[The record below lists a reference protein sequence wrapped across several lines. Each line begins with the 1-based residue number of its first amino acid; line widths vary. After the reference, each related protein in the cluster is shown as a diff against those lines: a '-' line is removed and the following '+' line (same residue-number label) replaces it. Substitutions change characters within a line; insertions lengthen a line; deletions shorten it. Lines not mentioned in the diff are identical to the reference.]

1 MLPCRNGSHLYTGR
15 QTCLSQ
21 RPGSGTSER
30 CNSGSTDPAK
40 LKVSGDFMSLYQAY
54 LEQIEGRKEQG
65 LKPKP
70 IDDGSLV
77 AELIAQIKDADHAH
91 RADSLNFLI
100 YNTLP
105 GTTSAAGV
113 KAAFLKEII
122 LGEAVV
128 AEITPAFAFEL
139 LSHMKGGPSVEVL
152 LDLALGDDAAIASDA
167 AEILKTQVFLYEAD
181 TNRLKAAFEAGS
193 AIARDIIESYA
204 EAEFFTKLP
213 EIEDEIKV
221 VTYIAAE
228 GDISTDLL
236 SPGNQAHSRSDREL
250 HGKCMISEQAQD
262 EIRKLQAQHPD
273 KQVMLIAEKGTMGV
287 GSSRMSGVNN
297 VALWTGR
304 QASPY
309 VPFVNVAPIV
319 AGTNGIS
326 PIFLTTV
333 GVTGG
338 IGIDLKNW
346 VKKLDADGNPI
357 LNNDDNPILEQKYSV
372 ETGTI
377 LTINTKDKM
386 LLDEDGGEAL
396 VDVSSSFTPQKLEFM
411 KAGGSYAI
419 VFGKML
425 QTFACETLGVELK
438 SAYAPSKEVSVEGQ
452 GLTAV
457 EKIFN
462 ANAVG
467 VAPGTVL
474 HAGSDARVR
483 VNIVGSQDTTGLMT
497 AQELEAM
504 AATVI
509 SPTVDG
515 AYQSGCH
522 TASVWDIKAQE
533 NTPRLMKF
541 MHDFGL
547 ITGRDPKDV
556 YHPMTDVIHKVLN
569 DITVDDWAIIIGGD
583 SHTRMSKGVAFGAD
597 SGTVALAL
605 ATGEATMPIPESVK
619 VTFKGSMADHM
630 DFRDVVHATQTQMLK
645 QFGDNVF
652 QGRIIEVH
660 IGTLLA
666 DQAFTFTDWTAEM
679 KAKASI
685 CISEDATLIESLEI
699 AKHRIQIMIDKGME
713 NDNRMLQGLIDIAD
727 QRIAQIRSGEKPA
740 LAPDANASYFAE
752 VVVDLDQIVEPMI
765 ADPDVN
771 NADVSKRYTHDTIRP
786 ISFYG
791 ADKKVDLGFVGSCM
805 VHKGDVKIVAQML
818 RNLEKS
824 SGKVEFNAPL
834 VVAAPTYNIIDE
846 LKAEGDWDILQKYS
860 GFEFDDSK
868 PKTSARTEYENILY
882 LERPGCNLCMGNQEK
897 AAKGDTVLATST
909 RLFKGRVVED
919 AGDKKGESLLA
930 STPVVVLSA
939 ILGRTP
945 TLDEYKTAVDGID
958 LTKFAPP
965 LAKPGTTQS
974 AHF

>member
-1 MLPCRNGSHLYTGR
+1 
-15 QTCLSQ
+15 
-21 RPGSGTSER
+21 
-30 CNSGSTDPAK
+30 
-40 LKVSGDFMSLYQAY
+40 MSFFTAY
-54 LEQIEGRKEQG
+54 LDEIKDRKTQG
-65 LKPKP
+65 LSPKP
-70 IDDGSLV
+70 IEDS
-77 AELIAQIKDADHAH
+77 ELALEVIAQIKDVKNEYNEY
-91 RADSLNFLI
+91 REQSLEYFI

-105 GTTSAAGV
+105 GTTNAAGV
-113 KAAFLKEII
+113 KAEFLKEII
-122 LGEAVV
+122 LGNCEVE
-128 AEITPAFAFEL
+128 EISPTFAFEL

-152 LDLALGDDAAIASDA
+152 LDLALGDEVSIAKDA
-167 AEILKTQVFLYEAD
+167 AEVLKTQVFLYEAD
-181 TNRLKAAFEAGS
+181 TDRLKTAYNAGNE
-193 AIARDIIESYA
+193 IVRDILESYA
-204 EAEFFTKLP
+204 IAEFFTKLP
-213 EIEDEIKV
+213 NIESEIKV

-236 SPGNQAHSRSDREL
+236 SPGNQAHSRADREL
-250 HGKCMISEQAQD
+250 HGKCLISAKAQG
-262 EIRKLQAQHPD
+262 EIRELQKQHPG
-273 KQVMLIAEKGTMGV
+273 KRVMLIAEKGTMGV

-297 VALWTGR
+297 VALWTG
-304 QASPY
+304 QPVSPY
-309 VPFVNVAPIV
+309 IPFVNNAPIV

-346 VKKLDADGNPI
+346 VKKLDGQGNPI
-357 LNNDDNPILEQKYSV
+357 LNNDENPILEQAYSV
-372 ETGTI
+372 ETGTV
-377 LTINTKDKM
+377 LTINTDDKK
-386 LLDEDGGEAL
+386 LYDEATGREL
-396 VDVSSSFTPQKLEFM
+396 VDVSSSFTPQKVEFI

-419 VFGKML
+419 VFGKKL
-425 QTFACETLGVELK
+425 QNFAAETLGIELK
-438 SAYAPSKEVSVEGQ
+438 SAFAPSKEISHAGQ

-462 ANAVG
+462 KNAVG
-467 VAPGTVL
+467 VTSGQVL
-474 HAGSDARVR
+474 HAGSDVRVQ

-497 AQELEAM
+497 SQELESM

-522 TASVWDIKAQE
+522 TASVWDLKAQA
-533 NTPRLMKF
+533 NTPKLMSF
-541 MHDFGL
+541 MHKFGL
-547 ITGRDPKDV
+547 ITARDPKSV
-556 YHPMTDVIHKVLN
+556 YHSMTDVVHKVLN

-605 ATGEATMPIPESVK
+605 ATGEATMVIPESVK
-619 VTFKGSMADHM
+619 VTFKGSMKDHM
-630 DFRDVVHATQTQMLK
+630 DFRDVVHATQAQMLK

-652 QGRIIEVH
+652 QGRVIEVH

-666 DQAFTFTDWTAEM
+666 DQAFTFTDWSAEM

-685 CISEDATLIESLEI
+685 CISQDDTLIESLEI
-699 AKHRIQIMIDKGME
+699 SQSRIQIMIDKGME
-713 NDNRMLQGLIDIAD
+713 NESRTLQGLIDIAAK
-727 QRIAQIRSGEKPA
+727 RIAEIKTGEKGA
-740 LAPDANASYFAE
+740 LSPDENAKYFAE
-752 VVVDLDQIVEPMI
+752 VVVDLDQIDEPMI

-786 ISFYG
+786 ISFYR
-791 ADKKVDLGFVGSCM
+791 AEKKVDLGFVGSCM

-818 RNLEKS
+818 RNLEKKL
-824 SGKVEFNAPL
+824 GHVEFKAPL

-846 LKAEGDWDILQKYS
+846 LKAEGDWAVLQKYS
-860 GFEFDDSK
+860 GFEFDDNA
-868 PKTSARTEYENILY
+868 PKVSARVDYENILY

-909 RLFKGRVVED
+909 RLFQGRVVED
-919 AGDKKGESLLA
+919 TDDKKGESLLA

-945 TLDEYKTAVDGID
+945 TIEEYKVAVKGID

-965 LAKPGTTQS
+965 LAKLANSRST
-974 AHF
+974 HF

>member
-1 MLPCRNGSHLYTGR
+1 
-15 QTCLSQ
+15 
-21 RPGSGTSER
+21 
-30 CNSGSTDPAK
+30 
-40 LKVSGDFMSLYQAY
+40 MSLYTDY
-54 LEQIEGRKEQG
+54 LKEIEERKTQD
-65 LKPKP
+65 LHPKP
-70 IDDGSLV
+70 IEDGALV
-77 AELIAQIKDADHAH
+77 KEIIAQIKDTDNQY
-91 RADSLNFLI
+91 RSDSLKFFI

-105 GTTSAAGV
+105 GTTSAAGA

-122 LGEAVV
+122 LGEASV

-152 LDLALGDDAAIASDA
+152 LDLALGDDATIAQQA
-167 AEILKTQVFLYEAD
+167 AEVLKTQVFLYDAD
-181 TNRLKAAFEAGS
+181 MDRLAAAFKAGNAAAKS
-193 AIARDIIESYA
+193 ILESYA

-213 EIEDEIKV
+213 EIDEEIKV

-236 SPGNQAHSRSDREL
+236 SPGNQAHSRADREL
-250 HGKCMISEQAQD
+250 HGKCMISPAAQA
-262 EIRKLQAQHPD
+262 EIQALQKQHPD
-273 KQVMLIAEKGTMGV
+273 ARVMLIAEKGTMGV

-297 VALWTGR
+297 VALWTGK

-309 VPFVNVAPIV
+309 VPFVNIAPVV

-346 VKKLDADGNPI
+346 AKKLGADGKPVLDAAGNPV
-357 LNNDDNPILEQKYSV
+357 LEQKYSV
-372 ETGTI
+372 DTGTV
-377 LTINTKDKM
+377 LTINTKTKKLYDASGSK
-386 LLDEDGGEAL
+386 EL
-396 VDVSSSFTPQKLEFM
+396 VDVASTFTPQKVEFI

-419 VFGKML
+419 VFGKKL
-425 QTFACETLGVELK
+425 QTFAQATLGVELK
-438 SAYAPSKEVSVEGQ
+438 SAFAPSKEISHAGQ

-462 ANAVG
+462 KNAVG
-467 VAPGTVL
+467 VTPGKVL
-474 HAGSDARVR
+474 HAGSDVRVK

-497 AQELEAM
+497 TQELESM

-509 SPTVDG
+509 SPIVDA

-522 TASVWDIKAQE
+522 TASVWDKKAQA
-533 NTPRLMKF
+533 NIPKLMNF
-541 MHDFGL
+541 MNNFGL
-547 ITGRDPKDV
+547 ITGRDPKGV

-605 ATGEATMPIPESVK
+605 ATGEATMPIPDSVK
-619 VTFKGSMADHM
+619 VTFKGTMADHM
-630 DFRDVVHATQTQMLK
+630 DFRDIVHATQAQMLA

-652 QGRIIEVH
+652 QGRVIEVH

-685 CISEDATLIESLEI
+685 CISKDETLVESLEI
-699 AKHRIQIMIDKGME
+699 AKSRIQVMIDKGM
-713 NDNRMLQGLIDIAD
+713 DNASKVLQGLIDRAD
-727 QRIAQIRSGEKPA
+727 KRIAEIKSGKNPA
-740 LAPDANASYFAE
+740 LTPDANAKYFAE
-752 VVVDLDQIVEPMI
+752 VVVDLDAINEPMI

-786 ISFYG
+786 ISHYKG
-791 ADKKVDLGFVGSCM
+791 EKKVDLGFVGSCM
-805 VHKGDVKIVAQML
+805 VHKGDMKIVAQMF
-818 RNLEKS
+818 RNLEKQN
-824 SGKVEFNAPL
+824 GKVEFKAPL
-834 VVAAPTYNIIDE
+834 VIAPPTYNIVDE
-846 LKAEGDWDILQKYS
+846 LKAEGDWDVLKKYS
-860 GFEFDDSK
+860 GFEFDDAA
-868 PKTSARTEYENILY
+868 PKTAARTKYENVLY

-897 AAKGDTVLATST
+897 AEKGDTVLATST
-909 RLFKGRVVED
+909 RLFQGRVVED
-919 AGDKKGESLLA
+919 ADEKKGESLLA
-930 STPVVVLSA
+930 STPVVVLSS

-945 TLDEYKTAVDGID
+945 NIDEYKAAVKGIS

-965 LAKPGTTQS
+965 TA
-974 AHF
+974 